1 MSLFL
6 QLADLNA
13 NPGFWLAETVCVP
26 GRGITGTFAQITRG
40 FLPTKATGP
49 HPRSESQNTFWKFIV
64 FRCLTLASNF
74 SISVKISL
82 LNKVW
87 NKKFIHIVNFITELR
102 SVEFSRGKAERFYEP
117 RKITAK
123 LLKYYSIFSYYLI
136 FNNRSKAIWISSD
149 LGGTGG
155 PAFFFC
161 AQILATFS
169 EHTARVSITCLLPI
183 FV

>member
-74 SISVKISL
+74 SIS
-82 LNKVW
+82 
-87 NKKFIHIVNFITELR
+87 IVNFITGLR
-102 SVEFSRGKAERFYEP
+102 SVEFSREKAERFYEP

-136 FNNRSKAIWISSD
+136 FNNRSKAIWVSSD